1 MSTEQKTRYTLK
13 ATSTPLSKKNDKK
26 AKSDLRLTQNEDD
39 DLYDP
44 YTDYHDGTLRKQTLE
59 EDPWR

>member
-1 MSTEQKTRYTLK
+1 MCNKQKPRYTLK
-13 ATSTPLSKKNDKK
+13 ATSTPLSTKKTEEGT
-26 AKSDLRLTQNEDD
+26 AKIRLQQNEDD

-44 YTDYHDGTLRKQTLE
+44 YTDYHDGTLKEQAFE